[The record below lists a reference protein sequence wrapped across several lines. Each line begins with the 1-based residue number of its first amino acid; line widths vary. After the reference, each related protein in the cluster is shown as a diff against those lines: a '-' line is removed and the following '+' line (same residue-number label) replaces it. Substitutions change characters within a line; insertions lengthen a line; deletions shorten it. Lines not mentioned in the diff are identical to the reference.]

1 MVLGPKLPDLLDQ
14 LFLRVLDVNL
24 VDALRVLDSCRTPLA
39 RLVAITLHPSAW
51 VSEARRQLFDAAA
64 FGVRIE
70 ERRNSKST
78 DLGPCLFTVEAG
90 IARNGSGDSSMF
102 G

>member
-39 RLVAITLHPSAW
+39 RLVAITL
-51 VSEARRQLFDAAA
+51 
-64 FGVRIE
+64 
-70 ERRNSKST
+70 
-78 DLGPCLFTVEAG
+78 GPCLFTVEAG

>member
-39 RLVAITLHPSAW
+39 RLVAITLQFVSGEGLQSTGASAW
-51 VSEARRQLFDAAA
+51 PKSPVTRRGQ
-64 FGVRIE
+64 
-70 ERRNSKST
+70 SKNT
-78 DLGPCLFTVEAG
+78 KD
-90 IARNGSGDSSMF
+90 
-102 G
+102 

>member
-39 RLVAITLHPSAW
+39 RLVAITLC
-51 VSEARRQLFDAAA
+51 
-64 FGVRIE
+64 
-70 ERRNSKST
+70 
-78 DLGPCLFTVEAG
+78 PCLFTVEAG